1 MLLLTELAVLC
12 CKHENGIVRQD
23 ESQSFVTID
32 RKRVL
37 IDPDPEGRPIVGCP
51 NYGIN
56 MKPCTT
62 SLKVSEGYST
72 FIRIGGKRVCL
83 DSVTGLTD
91 GTPPG
96 IVKYKVRTPGQAFV
110 RSVA

>member
-23 ESQSFVTID
+23 ESQKFVTID
-32 RKRVL
+32 HKRVL
-37 IDPDPEGRPIVGCP
+37 VEPDPEHRPIVGRP

-56 MKPCTT
+56 MKPCTMT
-62 SLKVSEGYST
+62 LKVSEGYST
-72 FIRIGGKRVCL
+72 FVRIGEHHVCL
-83 DSVTGLTD
+83 DTVTGLTD

-96 IVKYKVRTPGQAFV
+96 IVKYKVRTPGQQFV
-110 RSVA
+110 NSIA